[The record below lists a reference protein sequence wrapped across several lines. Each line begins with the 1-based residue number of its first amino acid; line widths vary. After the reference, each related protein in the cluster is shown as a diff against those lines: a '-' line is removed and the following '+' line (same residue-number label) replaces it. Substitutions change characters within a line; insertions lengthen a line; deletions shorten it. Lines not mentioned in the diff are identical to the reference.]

1 VSSVL
6 YDAAGPRS
14 RRRILIGSVIG
25 GLVLLALAF
34 LVYRRLDSRGIF
46 DAERWDVFSDPE
58 VWQFLGRGLL
68 ATLKAAAVAAVI
80 AAAVGLLLC
89 VARMSQSTAVRTPAA
104 ITIELFRGLPVV
116 LLMFFAAV
124 VLPVSIFW
132 AVVVGLVIYNSA
144 VVAEILRAGIVS
156 LPRGQAEAASALG
169 LTAGQRLRLVL
180 LPQAIRRM
188 MPTLVS
194 QLVVLTKDTSLG
206 YIVGYLELLRSVQNL
221 RDFFG
226 SRYLFSVFFVAAG
239 IYILVNV
246 LISRLAIHLERRGST
261 KAAGGVAKPVVVP
274 AGVGTAQNL

>member
-1 VSSVL
+1 MSSVL

-104 ITIELFRGLPVV
+104 VTIELFRGLPVV

>member
-1 VSSVL
+1 MSSVL

>member
-104 ITIELFRGLPVV
+104 VTIELFRGLPVV